1 MSPPDLHPM
10 QTWNRRRHLRS
21 ATRVIVMGVI
31 GCVLIGCVTPAP
43 GAGKV
48 RLTKNA
54 SEVANCTAVGNINV
68 PGAAKG
74 EVDMLDAN
82 NQVRSQAVGLGGN
95 TAFITYDTLGIPV
108 EAIAYRCP

>member
-1 MSPPDLHPM
+1 
-10 QTWNRRRHLRS
+10 
-21 ATRVIVMGVI
+21 MGAI
-31 GCVLIGCVTPAP
+31 ASVLTACVTPAP
-43 GAGKV
+43 GADKV

-82 NQVRSQAVGLGGN
+82 TQFRNQVVGLGGN
-95 TAFITYDTLGIPV
+95 TAFITYDTLGIPA
-108 EAIAYRCP
+108 EGIAYRCP